1 MTKINLSSEICGIQF
16 KNPLIV
22 PSGILTKNTEYLK
35 AFKKGAG
42 GLVMKSCSLKPRK
55 GHPFPRIVKFEHGFL
70 NAVGLE
76 NPCVKKEIENI
87 KKLRKKITIP
97 IIASIFGPTIKDI
110 GELAKRISQAEP
122 DFIEVNISCPHV
134 DASVKGSF
142 YNDPKATKRITKTV
156 KKKTKIPIIVKLSPN
171 VENIGEI
178 AKAAEE
184 GGADVIAAINTV
196 GPGMKINIK
205 NSNPILGN
213 KVGGVSGPAIK
224 PIAIRCVYDIYKS
237 VKIPII
243 GMGGLT
249 TDEDVIEM
257 ILAGATVVGVG
268 SALYTGGL
276 GVFRKIIKG
285 LKKYMKEN
293 NYQSIAD
300 FRGKAHQV

>member
-1 MTKINLSSEICGIQF
+1 MTKINISSAICGLQF
-16 KNPLIV
+16 KNPLIL
-22 PSGILTKNTEYLK
+22 PSGILTKNSEYLK
-35 AFKKGAG
+35 ACHAGVG
-42 GLVMKSCSLKPRK
+42 GLVMKSCSLKPKK
-55 GHPFPRIVKFEHGFL
+55 GYPFPRIVKFEHGFL

-76 NPCVKKEIENI
+76 NLGVKKEIENI
-87 KKLRKKITIP
+87 KKLKKKTRIP

-110 GELAKRISQAEP
+110 GELAKKISEAEP
-122 DFIEVNISCPHV
+122 NFIEVNISCPHV
-134 DASVKGSF
+134 DALVKGSF
-142 YNDPKATKRITKTV
+142 YNDPKATKRIAQTV

-171 VENIGEI
+171 VEKIGEI

-184 GGADVIAAINTV
+184 GGTNVIAAINTV

-205 NSNPILGN
+205 TAKPILGN

-249 TDEDVIEM
+249 TAEDVIEM
-257 ILAGATVVGVG
+257 ILAGATAVGVG
-268 SALYTGGL
+268 SAIYTEGL
-276 GVFRKIIKG
+276 GVFQKIISG

-293 NYQSIAD
+293 NYQSITE
-300 FRGKAHQV
+300 FRGKAHKV